1 MIDQDQKDALFRQ
14 WARIAAALASPARLQ
29 LLSRLSHGTKSVEE
43 LARLTNQSMGA
54 TSAHLKVLRT
64 CGLVSSKKR
73 GKHVDYWLATPGVTA
88 FWLSLRELSA
98 ELLPEVREL
107 QAAFRVD
114 EALSALDPQGL
125 ARECESG
132 QVVLLDLRPA
142 SEFAQGHLPGARN
155 VPFESLEAMR
165 AALKKLS
172 KGRRIYAYCHGPYCL
187 IAVEGV
193 RKLRAAGIAAQR
205 LAFSVP
211 EWQVAQRA
219 GALDLFGP
227 GKRPGTCLFTSQAA
241 AQRTIFYKRR
251 SDPFHA
257 WL

>member
-1 MIDQDQKDALFRQ
+1 
-14 WARIAAALASPARLQ
+14 
-29 LLSRLSHGTKSVEE
+29 
-43 LARLTNQSMGA
+43 
-54 TSAHLKVLRT
+54 VLRT

-241 AQRTIFYKRR
+241 A
-251 SDPFHA
+251 
-257 WL
+257 